1 MKFSWMLVMPFVLGL
16 TFTTAFAADK
26 EEKVEIKSKDSDG
39 KEFKMKVHKK
49 NNSYVGVSGEK
60 EYILRGDA
68 VTTVTTDGEY
78 VVYGA
83 PSEDGRYFET
93 RRIKPAVVTRETRV
107 VEEPVNVKVEERPVI
122 REREVKVQDDDPI
135 IKLPG
140 IEIND

>member
-16 TFTTAFAADK
+16 TFTPAFAADK
-26 EEKVEIKSKDSDG
+26 EEKVEIKSKDGDG

-49 NNSYVGVSGEK
+49 DNNYVGVSGEK

-78 VVYGA
+78 VVYGS
-83 PSEDGRYFET
+83 PSADGRYFET
-93 RRIKPAVVTRETRV
+93 RRIQPAVVTRETRV
-107 VEEPVNVKVEERPVI
+107 EQPVDVRVEERPVI
-122 REREVKVQDDDPI
+122 REREVKVDDDDPI